1 MQVLEKRTQLATGIA
16 YNLLTEHPEVEVNST
31 GHHESKSMNHDNKLD
46 SMDVSRSRYNF
57 VDMEEDDFIHA
68 QPIRKS
74 PMKTESEGN
83 TKTHAVFDKKQQKQ
97 MNVDEMAEF
106 TPKPYTEL
114 VRLQRP
120 EPTRSTRKV
129 VPLKNVT
136 RERPSPTNVVVSKNE
151 KERIFG
157 KVWLHF
163 ILYNSLKVLC
173 FTKMLV
179 SKINK

>member
-16 YNLLTEHPEVEVNST
+16 YNLLTEHPEVVVNST
-31 GHHESKSMNHDNKLD
+31 GHHADKSKSMNRDNELD

-57 VDMEEDDFIHA
+57 VDMELDDFIHVE
-68 QPIRKS
+68 PIRKS

-97 MNVDEMAEF
+97 MNIDEMAEF

-114 VRLQRP
+114 VRLQNP
-120 EPTRSTRKV
+120 ESTRSTRKV

-136 RERPSPTNVVVSKNE
+136 RERPSSTSVVISKDE
-151 KERIFG
+151 KEKIFG
-157 KVWLHF
+157 KIRLHCIELLESAF
-163 ILYNSLKVLC
+163 VLQEC
-173 FTKMLV
+173 
-179 SKINK
+179 